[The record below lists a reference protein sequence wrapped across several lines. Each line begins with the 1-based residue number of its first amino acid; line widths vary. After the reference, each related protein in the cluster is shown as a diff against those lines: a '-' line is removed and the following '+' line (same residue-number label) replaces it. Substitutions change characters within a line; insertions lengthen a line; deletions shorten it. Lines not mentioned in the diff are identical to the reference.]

1 MLLYIARG
9 NEVADGIM
17 IANQLILKYGDYP
30 SLLTGAMESQGSPK
44 VENNAE
50 CQSVRAIRCENV
62 T

>member
-1 MLLYIARG
+1 MK
-9 NEVADGIM
+9 